1 MGSKNNRRNLHDTF
15 NRKCKRQIIFKSKN
29 NSDRK
34 RNSDFVVHQEE
45 NNSSHKENGHE
56 KKINTIRSAQFE
68 YERIQKKKQ
77 EIKQQA
83 RKKKAEMEA
92 ALNKYKQKK
101 KEKYKK
107 LSAKTSKGQPLMK
120 NRIELLLEEIQS
132 SIK

>member
-1 MGSKNNRRNLHDTF
+1 
-15 NRKCKRQIIFKSKN
+15 
-29 NSDRK
+29 
-34 RNSDFVVHQEE
+34 
-45 NNSSHKENGHE
+45 
-56 KKINTIRSAQFE
+56 
-68 YERIQKKKQ
+68 
-77 EIKQQA
+77 
-83 RKKKAEMEA
+83 MEA